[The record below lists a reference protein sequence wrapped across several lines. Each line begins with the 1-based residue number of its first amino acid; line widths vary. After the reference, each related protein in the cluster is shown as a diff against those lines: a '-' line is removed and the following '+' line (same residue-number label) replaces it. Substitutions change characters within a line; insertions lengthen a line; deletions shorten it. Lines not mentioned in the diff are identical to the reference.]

1 MCSNRYLTFVWAF
14 SQMLRCTT
22 FFRFL
27 RLLGI
32 QFFRAYRFLIY
43 SVIYLVGLVRG
54 TVVYCIVQVDVR
66 EVFHPAVV
74 PRSHVS

>member
-14 SQMLRCTT
+14 SQMLQCTT

-27 RLLGI
+27 RLLSS
-32 QFFRAYRFLIY
+32 FFVRTAFLIY